1 MANNKL
7 EAKGEELTKAAAK
20 AALGCQCPALV
31 AFPSALKMLD
41 DSIQWT
47 TDLGNA
53 FLNQQPDVMDAIES
67 KPILRSG
74 LQTHK

>member
-47 TDLGNA
+47 TDPRNA
-53 FLNQQPDVMDAIES
+53 FLN
-67 KPILRSG
+67 
-74 LQTHK
+74 